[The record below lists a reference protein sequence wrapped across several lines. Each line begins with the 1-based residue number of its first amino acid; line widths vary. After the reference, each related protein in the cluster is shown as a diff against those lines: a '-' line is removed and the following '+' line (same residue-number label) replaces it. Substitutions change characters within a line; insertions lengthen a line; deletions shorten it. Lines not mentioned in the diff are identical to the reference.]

1 MQKFSKYLR
10 ERVVEPE
17 DLARRVAQQY
27 GKKPSYGK
35 WLKPQV
41 GGHIP
46 LSSYHKSSVTD
57 LENEVYKRGANL
69 PSPTVEKMHVNQL
82 RATQPYVEVHDPDRL
97 KATIRDGNPAHVR
110 VFTHKGK
117 HYIEDGHHAVMA
129 AKLRGDKT
137 IMVTRTN
144 LDS

>member
-1 MQKFSKYLR
+1 MQKFSQYLR
-10 ERVVEPE
+10 ERAVDPE
-17 DLARRVAQQY
+17 ALAARVAQQY
-27 GKKPSYGK
+27 GKKSSYGK

-46 LSSYHKSSVTD
+46 LSSYHKPSVTA
-57 LENEVYKRGANL
+57 LENEVYKRGSNL
-69 PSPTVEKMHVNQL
+69 PTPTIEKMDVKKL

-97 KATIRDGNPAHVR
+97 KAKIRDGNPTHVR

-129 AKLRGDKT
+129 AMLRGDKS